1 MSLDKKCIH
10 YTDCKAFLW
19 LHEDAIVKEAG
30 LHTHEEEPE
39 TIAARKRVQQHKV
52 ERLLSSIAAILMH
65 INLLRIFEVQ
75 LTVKR
80 WALGHNANLIGT
92 VAQWGCFRL
101 RLDGGG
107 FDSAGRKLFPTQ

>member
-1 MSLDKKCIH
+1 M
-10 YTDCKAFLW
+10 
-19 LHEDAIVKEAG
+19 KEAG

-39 TIAARKRVQQHKV
+39 TIVARKRVQQYKV
-52 ERLLSSIAAILMH
+52 DVVAQRLLSSIAAILMH
-65 INLLRIFEVQ
+65 KPTTNVWITIDSEEIG
-75 LTVKR
+75 TG
-80 WALGHNANLIGT
+80 GHNANLIGT